1 MTSVNLA
8 DAKAKLSALI
18 ERAER
23 GEDIVITRHGRP
35 VARLTA
41 MAGEPKPI
49 NLQALK
55 TFRSTL
61 PLRTDASAD
70 LLRDMRNEDL

>member
-41 MAGEPKPI
+41 MASEQKPI

-55 TFRSTL
+55 AFRSTL
-61 PLRTDASAD
+61 PLRTAASAD
-70 LLRDMRNEDL
+70 LLRDMRDEDL